1 MKLSL
6 PIFKTEEEVNTVILA
21 AGTLKAQ
28 MLNKQLK
35 FVEAK
40 NHNLRTEIRDKE
52 NANIKYK
59 AILKRL
65 AEWLTT
71 GEPIEDIVN
80 AARTALKMPTKGV
93 DGESF

>member
-1 MKLSL
+1 MKLLL

-21 AGTLKAQ
+21 
-28 MLNKQLK
+28 
-35 FVEAK
+35 E
-40 NHNLRTEIRDKE
+40 R
-52 NANIKYK
+52 
-59 AILKRL
+59 
-65 AEWLTT
+65 LTT